1 MKNEPWIYPEP
12 KPDKGEIVIR
22 AICSFLFSVLVGGY
36 FAMRMLFY
44 TDGWIIFGAFVA
56 FVVGFTYGATKWGD
70 RFWWGFFR
78 WLR

>member
-1 MKNEPWIYPEP
+1 MKTDPWIYIEP

-22 AICSFLFSVLVGGY
+22 AICGFLFSVLVGGY
-36 FAMRMLFY
+36 VALRMLLY
-44 TDGWIIFGAFVA
+44 TDAWIVLAIFVA
-56 FVVGFTYGATKWGD
+56 FVAGFTYGATKLGD